1 MPDHPV
7 FWIVLCAILSLGLV
21 WFQYF
26 FRPGPTR
33 FRYFLAALRFF
44 AVLGLLVLLIN
55 PKIRET
61 RVFLEKHRLV
71 LLLDNS
77 ASIRT
82 DSSRQALYN
91 LRSLFGRDPEIA
103 DRFDRDLFTF
113 GDALSLSDSLD
124 FTAGRTNIGS
134 ALDRATQAINSDHAV
149 ILIATDG
156 NENSG
161 RSYLQA
167 AGTGIPVYPIVI
179 GDTTRYRDIR
189 IDQLNVNRYAFL
201 DNKFP
206 VEVLVSYSGD
216 APAVAELEITDN
228 GNRVYR
234 ETVRLGAGNST
245 WQSEILLDAQAV
257 GFHRL
262 AAQLSALPGERNT
275 SNNRRIA
282 GLEVVDERTRI
293 LLVHT
298 GNHPDLGA
306 LRRSILQNEQREVRL
321 VSPETALEQLDAAD
335 LLILYQPDTRFRSLF
350 QALAQR
356 DVPRMTLT
364 GPRTHWSFLNQA
376 QSVYELADI
385 GPADDILPLRDAGFG
400 YFDLSD
406 WDVSGYPPLEGP
418 LGNLLI
424 GAENQTLLGQ
434 QVRGVDMEEPLLVL
448 IKGPY
453 REALLQGSGIWQWRM
468 AAFRNSGDFASF
480 DEFIAKTLLFLTAGG
495 SSKRLTL
502 DYQPLYEDSGN
513 ARIRARFYDE
523 SFAFE
528 PGARLTL
535 ELADSTGNRLESR
548 PMALRSDFYEA
559 DVAGLPPGTYQFT
572 VIAGDSGFSES
583 GSFSLMAFDLE
594 AQQLSSDA
602 ATLGLLARETGGALY
617 YPDTASE
624 LRDSL
629 LQADRFR
636 PVQKSRRNVV
646 PLIDF
651 RWLLFGIVSCLAAE
665 WFIRKYNGLL

>member
-1 MPDHPV
+1 M
-7 FWIVLCAILSLGLV
+7 
-21 WFQYF
+21 
-26 FRPGPTR
+26 
-33 FRYFLAALRFF
+33 
-44 AVLGLLVLLIN
+44 
-55 PKIRET
+55 
-61 RVFLEKHRLV
+61 
-71 LLLDNS
+71 
-77 ASIRT
+77 
-82 DSSRQALYN
+82 
-91 LRSLFGRDPEIA
+91 
-103 DRFDRDLFTF
+103 
-113 GDALSLSDSLD
+113 
-124 FTAGRTNIGS
+124 
-134 ALDRATQAINSDHAV
+134 
-149 ILIATDG
+149 
-156 NENSG
+156 
-161 RSYLQA
+161 
-167 AGTGIPVYPIVI
+167 
-179 GDTTRYRDIR
+179 
-189 IDQLNVNRYAFL
+189 
-201 DNKFP
+201 
-206 VEVLVSYSGD
+206 
-216 APAVAELEITDN
+216 
-228 GNRVYR
+228 
-234 ETVRLGAGNST
+234 
-245 WQSEILLDAQAV
+245 
-257 GFHRL
+257 
-262 AAQLSALPGERNT
+262 
-275 SNNRRIA
+275 
-282 GLEVVDERTRI
+282 
-293 LLVHT
+293 
-298 GNHPDLGA
+298 
-306 LRRSILQNEQREVRL
+306 
-321 VSPETALEQLDAAD
+321 SPETALEQLDAAD

-502 DYQPLYEDSGN
+502 DYQPLYEDSDN